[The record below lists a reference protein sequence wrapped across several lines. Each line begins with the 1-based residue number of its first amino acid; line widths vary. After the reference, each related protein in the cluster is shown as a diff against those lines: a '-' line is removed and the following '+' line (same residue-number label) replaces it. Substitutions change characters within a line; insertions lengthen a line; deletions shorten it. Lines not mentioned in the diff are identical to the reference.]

1 MPTDEGPVSVGIGSI
16 VASPVG
22 LYYTIYVV
30 QSGAPGLAE
39 SYLPGSVMRVPLGGG
54 QPTEVAS
61 GYLFNKPVLTTTS
74 VILGEG
80 AVVSAANGS
89 GDAIA
94 LVPLSGGPPTTIV
107 TLGNGDSLMTPP
119 ATDGTFVY
127 YGDQE
132 GIQAVPL
139 NPDAGSPFT
148 VIDTGL
154 VGLDAVGPLGSRLIF
169 ILPQGQVQSVPLPP
183 MPDSAVASLGKCAP
197 GSDDLMACGSSACWL
212 AGTNTI
218 EKLDPLGGAPT
229 TVATLTGAVADAY
242 DIAFDGSNFYVIG
255 TDDADGQSLERIPSD
270 GGCPVVLARMPYG
283 DRPAVSVDDEC
294 VYWSNPEGIF
304 SLATTADGPFDQ

>member
-39 SYLPGSVMRVPLGGG
+39 AYLPGSVMRVPLGGG

-89 GDAIA
+89 DAIA

-139 NPDAGSPFT
+139 APDAGSAVT
-148 VIDTGL
+148 VIRTGL
-154 VGLDAVGPLGSRLIF
+154 EAVDVVGGFGPRLIF

-183 MPDSAVASLGKCAP
+183 MPDSPVATLGKCAP
-197 GSDDLMACGSSACWL
+197 GSEDLMACGSSACWL
-212 AGTNTI
+212 AGTDTI
-218 EKLDPLGGAPT
+218 QRIDPLGGAPT

-242 DIAFDGSNFYVIG
+242 DIAFDGSNFYAIG
-255 TDDADGQSLERIPSD
+255 TDSAGTENLERIPSD

-304 SLATTADGPFDQ
+304 SVATTADGPFDQ